1 MKKILLTVLICWAAL
16 LPAQQQATQSFVWGG
31 IVGFESQILNIQSTN
46 TSEPEQM
53 RVETGG
59 AAFGPSM
66 GVFGRWQIGNGFF
79 AQQALSIS
87 TSQSKVDFYPGGTEY
102 YRFTDLELPLHLV
115 LTNPAK
121 EDSPVRGSFL
131 LGMRV
136 GWNFA
141 AQNTENLY
149 LLNERLAADAGL
161 GVEIRLN
168 NWRLQPEF
176 VYSLGLNNIHDV
188 TNAPYDW
195 AVGRV
200 VRDKLTFRLLIWMT
214 EKR

>member
-1 MKKILLTVLICWAAL
+1 MKKILLISLICWAAL
-16 LPAQQQATQSFVWGG
+16 LPAQQQATRSFVWGG
-31 IVGFESQILNIQSTN
+31 MVGIESQLLNIQSTN
-46 TSEPEQM
+46 TSDPEQM
-53 RVETGG
+53 RVETGRTTPG
-59 AAFGPSM
+59 ASV
-66 GVFGRWQIGNGFF
+66 GVFGRWQIGNGIF

-115 LTNPAK
+115 LTNPAN

-141 AQNTENLY
+141 AQNSDNLQF
-149 LLNERLAADAGL
+149 LSERLAVDAGL

-188 TNAPYDW
+188 TNAPFDW
-195 AVGRV
+195 VVGRV
-200 VRDKLTFRLLIWMT
+200 VRDKLTLRLLIWMN